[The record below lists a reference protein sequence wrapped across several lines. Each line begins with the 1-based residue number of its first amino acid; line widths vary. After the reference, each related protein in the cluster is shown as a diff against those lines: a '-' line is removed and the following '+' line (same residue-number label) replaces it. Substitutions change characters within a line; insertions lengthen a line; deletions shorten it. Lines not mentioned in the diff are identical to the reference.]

1 MTESTQ
7 VKKYPLI
14 TTHKIFSYIIQI
26 KHMKTEILHKE
37 GGTTNGGHKFGLWS
51 IGKALHIS
59 YKKISST

>member
-14 TTHKIFSYIIQI
+14 TINKIFQYIIQI

-37 GGTTNGGHKFGLWS
+37 GGATDGGQNF
-51 IGKALHIS
+51 
-59 YKKISST
+59 